1 MRVFVGKCSEW
12 ARRGRPALWQAAG
25 MCNRGPPIPYKTH
38 RSRERGN
45 RTKTT
50 FRGHRVGSSISAP
63 LPLWVCGCNSRWQ
76 FFAPARPS
84 CCRLSCANRIF
95 MFRFWP
101 AGTALARVA
110 GCGPRVGRCGPELA
124 RPCRTIAC
132 PVKCNPGPGANRVIQ
147 LFCIIFGV
155 SLKKH
160 CTMLWQQN

>member
-1 MRVFVGKCSEW
+1 MKQVGDESFCWQVFRMGTT
-12 ARRGRPALWQAAG
+12 GQAG
-25 MCNRGPPIPYKTH
+25 GLPGWY
-38 RSRERGN
+38 
-45 RTKTT
+45 
-50 FRGHRVGSSISAP
+50 VQP
-63 LPLWVCGCNSRWQ
+63 LPPTSSAADKKATFGGSRRYLRLLPPPSVCVGVIQDGSFLRL
-76 FFAPARPS
+76 PVPL
-84 CCRLSCANRIF
+84 CRLSCANRIF

-155 SLKKH
+155 SLQKH
-160 CTMLWQQN
+160 CTTLWQQN

>member
-12 ARRGRPALWQAAG
+12 ARRGRPAVCQAG
-25 MCNRGPPIPYKTH
+25 MCNHYH
-38 RSRERGN
+38 Q
-45 RTKTT
+45 
-50 FRGHRVGSSISAP
+50 H
-63 LPLWVCGCNSRWQ
+63 
-76 FFAPARPS
+76 PARPQKNTFGRTS
-84 CCRLSCANRIF
+84 RYPRLLPPPSVCVGVIQDGSFLRLPVPLCRLSCANRIF

-155 SLKKH
+155 SLQKH
-160 CTMLWQQN
+160 CTTLWQQN

>member
-12 ARRGRPALWQAAG
+12 ARRGRPAVCQAG
-25 MCNRGPPIPYKTH
+25 MCNHYHQHPARPTKNPHLGEPP
-38 RSRERGN
+38 
-45 RTKTT
+45 
-50 FRGHRVGSSISAP
+50 ISAP
-63 LPLWVCGCNSRWQ
+63 PPSVCVGVIQDGSFLRLPVPL
-76 FFAPARPS
+76 
-84 CCRLSCANRIF
+84 CRLSCANRIF

-155 SLKKH
+155 SLQKH
-160 CTMLWQQN
+160 CTTLWQQN